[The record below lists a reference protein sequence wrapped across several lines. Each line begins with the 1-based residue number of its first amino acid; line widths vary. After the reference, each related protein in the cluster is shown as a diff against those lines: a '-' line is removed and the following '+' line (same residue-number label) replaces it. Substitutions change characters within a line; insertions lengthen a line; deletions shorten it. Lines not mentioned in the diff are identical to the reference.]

1 MKFEDLK
8 KLYQKKKEQLGAE
21 TYKHISE
28 LLKEAKELHRR
39 DWLKNPTPKGD
50 HEQSWKGFKG
60 KNLEKLIIYI
70 IQDEVE
76 SLGLKMA
83 KGDSL
88 ERTKPENLS
97 EELSRVKRAVSVNF
111 GEFGLHLPDADIII
125 YEPRTIKIIAILS
138 SKSTLRERIA
148 ETGYWKIKLS
158 QDSVTRNIG
167 VLFITPDEDGNLTNK
182 FPTKKSRAICE
193 IDTDGTYVMSETQI
207 EESDKVKMFEHF
219 MEDLK
224 KLLEDKGE
232 AK

>member
-8 KLYQKKKEQLGAE
+8 NLYLKKKEQLGNE

-28 LLKEAKELHRR
+28 LLAEGKELHKQ
-39 DWLKNPTPKGD
+39 DWLKSPTPKGD

-76 SLGLKMA
+76 NLRLKMA

-111 GEFGLHLPDADIII
+111 GEFGFHLPDADIII
-125 YEPRTIKIIAILS
+125 YEPKTIKIIAILS
-138 SKSTLRERIA
+138 SKFTLLRERIA

-158 QDSVTRNIG
+158 QDSVTRNIR
-167 VLFITPDEDGNLTNK
+167 VLFITPDEDGDLTNK

-193 IDTDGTYVMSETQI
+193 IDTDGTYVMSEAQQV
-207 EESDKVKMFEHF
+207 EESDMVKMFDKF
-219 MEDLK
+219 MEDLR
-224 KLLEDKGE
+224 KLLKNER
-232 AK
+232 